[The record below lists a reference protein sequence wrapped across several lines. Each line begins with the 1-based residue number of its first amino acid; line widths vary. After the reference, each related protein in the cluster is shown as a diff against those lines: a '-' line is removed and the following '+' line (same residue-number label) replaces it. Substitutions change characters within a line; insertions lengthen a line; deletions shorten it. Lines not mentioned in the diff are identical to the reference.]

1 MPNYKCKTCEFQT
14 QIKPHLTRHLN
25 RKNKCYDRN
34 DGLIEEFGIIEKTKR
49 PANQDMQSLD
59 EANKKIVSLEEQ
71 ISALE
76 TELDAVA
83 LTADDASK
91 MMDALEERDKLR
103 IQNAENEARI
113 KELEAET
120 AEKDDDIEKI
130 IENRDAVIAAYK
142 ERIRKYKERLKQ
154 SDDAVK
160 KEPVKQTA
168 KILFV

>member
-1 MPNYKCKTCEFQT
+1 
-14 QIKPHLTRHLN
+14 
-25 RKNKCYDRN
+25 
-34 DGLIEEFGIIEKTKR
+34 
-49 PANQDMQSLD
+49 
-59 EANKKIVSLEEQ
+59 
-71 ISALE
+71 
-76 TELDAVA
+76 
-83 LTADDASK
+83 

-113 KELEAET
+113 KELEAEN